1 MFMFS
6 KECIKAILALT
17 RSTLKNLISFF
28 STCVVQQDFF
38 SKLVDLFRMC
48 EDLENMDG
56 LYMIFKLVKGICE
69 YWEPLLYI
77 NTFFMFN
84 LFLMLTIV
92 FFWWSVV
99 LLNNPQIFDRIF
111 VEEYILDI
119 IGSLECRFSFSAPVF
134 SLTIVF
140 RSVYV
145 FRWVEFDC
153 IYAS

>member
-1 MFMFS
+1 MHQS
-6 KECIKAILALT
+6 YTCINQIYIEKF
-17 RSTLKNLISFF
+17 NQFF

-69 YWEPLLYI
+69 YWEPLFYI